1 MRIPT
6 STYRLQFGPG
16 FGFADARRL
25 VGYLRALGAGD
36 LYASPL
42 LRPRS
47 GSAHGYDVVDP
58 TQLNPDL
65 GGRDGFDALAAD
77 LGARG
82 MGLLLDIVPNHMAT
96 SDQNPWWWDAL
107 KHGRRSAF
115 ASFFDIDWGPGGGQ
129 VLAPVL
135 NAPFGQ
141 VLEAGEI
148 RLELS
153 GDGEPVV
160 RYGEL
165 RFPVDPSSYQGA
177 PEDLPALNGRA
188 GEPESFDV
196 LEALLNR
203 QHYRLADWH
212 IAAREIDYRRFFD
225 ISDLVTL
232 RTEDASVFEASHALV
247 LDLARQGLVTGL
259 RVDHVDGLLDPA
271 GYADRLQRRLGEETG
286 RDGFVVVEKI
296 LGRDEDLPPG
306 WAVAGTTGY
315 EFADLV
321 DGLFVDPAGVER
333 VERTH
338 TALTGRPPAQG
349 FEEVAARCQRLVL
362 DQLFAGEGR
371 VLAAHLHALALEDR
385 HGRDLAEDDLRTA
398 LAEVMAWMPVY
409 RTYTVGRPVA
419 DPDRRVVERAVRE
432 AIRRL
437 PDRYRRAVEFVGRVL
452 VLDVRGDPEWT
463 DVDSWIGFVNRWQR
477 LTGPVTAKG
486 VEDTAMYRWDGLLS
500 RSDVGAQPSRPAVS
514 VEEFHRRMRER
525 QRRWP
530 ASLNAGSTHDSKR
543 SEDVR
548 ARLDVLSEVPEEW
561 SRRVQRWRRLNRGLR
576 RRVRGRDVPDPA
588 LELHLYQSLVG
599 AWPLEPSERRDF
611 TARMQDYAVKAARE
625 AKVWTSWL
633 APDLAYERAV
643 RGWLRAALGPRNE
656 RFRRDLES
664 FAERVSLPGAVNS
677 LAGVVLRATAPGV
690 PDVYQGAELWNL
702 ALVDPDNR
710 RPVDFERRMGAVEE
724 LDRGLH
730 DRRALARDLAAT
742 WPDGRVKLHVLREA
756 LRLRRAHPQLF
767 ARGSYLPLEVTG
779 RRRANALAF
788 ARRRGRS
795 WAVAIVPRH
804 VAGLARGGRFP
815 VRAASWPATVA
826 HLPAGAPERWTNV
839 LTGEH
844 VDAVRGGIRLADAF
858 ATLPVGVLIA
868 RS

>member
-1 MRIPT
+1 MRVPT
-6 STYRLQFGPG
+6 STYRLQFGPEFG
-16 FGFADARRL
+16 FGDARRL
-25 VGYLRALGAGD
+25 VGYLRALGVGD

-58 TQLNPDL
+58 TRLNPDL
-65 GGRDGFDALAAD
+65 GGRDGFEALAGD

-82 MGLLLDIVPNHMAT
+82 MGVLLDIVPNHMAT

-107 KHGRRSAF
+107 KHGRRSAH
-115 ASFFDIDWGPGGGQ
+115 ASFFDIDWGAGGGQ

-135 NAPFGQ
+135 GGPFGQ

-148 RLELS
+148 CLELT

-160 RYGEL
+160 RYGDH
-165 RFPVDPSSYQGA
+165 RFPVDPSSYRGA
-177 PEDLPALNGRA
+177 PEDLPALNGRP
-188 GEPESFDV
+188 GDPGSFDV

-212 IAAREIDYRRFFD
+212 VAAREIDYRRFFD

-232 RTEDASVFEASHALV
+232 RTEDPEVFEASHALV
-247 LDLARQGLVTGL
+247 LDLARRGLVTGL
-259 RVDHVDGLLDPA
+259 RVDHVDGLLDPG
-271 GYADRLQRRLGEETG
+271 GYLSLLQRRLGEETG

-296 LGRDEDLPPG
+296 LGRDEDLPEG
-306 WAVAGTTGY
+306 WPVAGATGY

-333 VERTH
+333 VERSH
-338 TALTGRPPAQG
+338 AAVTGRPAGQG
-349 FEEVAARCQRLVL
+349 FEDVAARCQRLVL

-371 VLAAHLHALALEDR
+371 TLAAHLHALGLEDR
-385 HGRDLAEDDLRTA
+385 HGRDLTEDELRTA

-409 RTYTVGRPVA
+409 RTYAVRPPVS
-419 DPDRRVVERAVRE
+419 DPDRRIVERTVRE
-432 AIRRL
+432 AVRRL
-437 PDRYRRAVEFVGRVL
+437 PDRYRRAVEFVRRVL
-452 VLDVRGDPEWT
+452 LLDVGGNPEWT
-463 DVDSWIGFVNRWQR
+463 DVDSWIRFVMRWQR

-500 RSDVGAQPSRPAVS
+500 RSDVGAQPSRPAVP

-530 ASLNAGSTHDSKR
+530 GSLNAGSTHDSKR

-548 ARLDVLSEVPEEW
+548 ARLDVLSEIPDEW
-561 SRRVQRWRRLNRGLR
+561 AMGVQRWRRLNRRLR

-588 LELHLYQSLVG
+588 FELHLYQSLVG
-599 AWPLEPSERRDF
+599 AWPLDPPERREF
-611 TARMQDYAVKAARE
+611 TGRMQEYAVKAARE
-625 AKVWTSWL
+625 AKLWTSWL
-633 APDLAYERAV
+633 APDAAYERAI
-643 RGWLRAALGPRNE
+643 RGWLRATLAPPND
-656 RFRRDLES
+656 RFRRDLEA
-664 FAERVSLPGAVNS
+664 FAERVALPGAVNS
-677 LAGVVLRATAPGV
+677 LAGVVLRATAPGI
-690 PDVYQGAELWNL
+690 PDVYQGAELWRL

-710 RPVDFERRMGAVEE
+710 RPVDFERRVRAVEE
-724 LDRGLH
+724 LDRRAT
-730 DRRALARDLAAT
+730 DRRTLARDLT
-742 WPDGRVKLHVLREA
+742 VSWQDGRVKLHVLREV

-767 ARGSYLPLEVTG
+767 GRGSYVPLEVTG
-779 RRRANALAF
+779 RRRGNALAF

-795 WAVAIVPRH
+795 WAVVVVPRL
-804 VAGLARGGRFP
+804 VAGLVRAGRFP
-815 VRAASWPATVA
+815 VRTEAWPATVA
-826 HLPAGAPERWTNV
+826 HLPAAAPQRWTNV

-844 VDAVRGGIRLADAF
+844 IDTAHGAVRLSEAF
-858 ATLPVGVLIA
+858 ATLPVAILIP
-868 RS
+868 RP